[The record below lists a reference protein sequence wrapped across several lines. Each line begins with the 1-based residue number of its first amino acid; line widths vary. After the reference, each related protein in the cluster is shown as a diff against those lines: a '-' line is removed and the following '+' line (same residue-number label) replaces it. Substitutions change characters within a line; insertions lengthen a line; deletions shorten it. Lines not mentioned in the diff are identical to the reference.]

1 MMKIKCLLVDDEY
14 AALEGLKFMCTKYDQ
29 LEIIGT
35 CRNGIE
41 AIDSIR
47 QLKPDLVL
55 LDIQMPK
62 VNGIEVLTSLEKPLP
77 NVIFI
82 TAHDEF
88 AIKAFELNAIDY
100 LLKPFTDER
109 FDQAIQKALEKV
121 MAKNAVDF
129 SALINTHDRPI
140 NQGPDIRHQDEQR
153 MVIKVDGKV
162 HFIPK
167 SEIICFEAYDYYVK
181 IHTHDRFYLVRETM
195 KHLEDQLVEEQFMRT
210 HKSYIVNR
218 HFVQALT
225 KLSPGNYALELV
237 QDHQAK
243 ISRSKLS
250 EVKSWVA

>member
-1 MMKIKCLLVDDEY
+1 MKIKCLLVDDEY
-14 AALEGLKFMCTKYDQ
+14 AALEGLNFMCAKYDQ
-29 LEIIGT
+29 LEVVGT
-35 CRNGIE
+35 CRNGIA

-47 QLKPDLVL
+47 QLQPELVL

-109 FDQAIQKALEKV
+109 FDQAIQKAVEKV
-121 MAKNAVDF
+121 RAKNAVDF
-129 SALINTHDRPI
+129 SSLIKTHDRPTDHT
-140 NQGPDIRHQDEQR
+140 PDIRHQDEQR
-153 MVIKVDGKV
+153 MVIKIDGKV

-181 IHTHDRFYLVRETM
+181 IHTHERFYLVRETM
-195 KHLEDQLVEEQFMRT
+195 KHLEDQLIEDQFMRT
-210 HKSYIVNR
+210 HKSYIVNK

-225 KLSPGNYALELV
+225 KRSAGNYALELA

-243 ISRSKLS
+243 ISRSKLN
-250 EVKSWVA
+250 EVRDWVE